1 MSCKYGPPLTPKHI
15 FTPNPIE
22 SISCLNRVNGTDSEA
37 ILVPEV
43 RQCIRPGGVTWEDA
57 SQLWLPLV
65 EKEGGREEGRKENVN
80 MKKEN
85 WERNS
90 EGSCQCVEVQ
100 KNSQW

>member
-1 MSCKYGPPLTPKHI
+1 M
-15 FTPNPIE
+15 
-22 SISCLNRVNGTDSEA
+22 NGTDSEA

-43 RQCIRPGGVTWEDA
+43 RQCIRPGGVTREDA

-65 EKEGGREEGRKENVN
+65 EKDGGREEGRKENVN

-90 EGSCQCVEVQ
+90 EGSCQRVEVQ

>member
-1 MSCKYGPPLTPKHI
+1 M
-15 FTPNPIE
+15 N
-22 SISCLNRVNGTDSEA
+22 VTDLEA

-43 RQCIRPGGVTWEDA
+43 RQCIRPGGVTREDA

-65 EKEGGREEGRKENVN
+65 EKKGGRKEGRKENVN

-85 WERNS
+85 RERNS

-100 KNSQW
+100 KNFQR